1 MKTLIATIALIAG
14 YSALAQDPQEP
25 QAPLEPC
32 EITDAKLPKFIMD
45 ALSSP
50 HALKAKLYVGKDG
63 TIDRSKVFL
72 ARAGAPDWIH
82 AVADEKLGKG
92 EELSFE
98 AEVYADGTEV
108 FEAVR
113 RIDGKPKKISVR
125 RDKTVRY
132 VETTV
137 DRASVP
143 AEVAATLAKLE
154 GFQADEWRRREG
166 DNLSEFHVRGSVV
179 GIPHRARLRAD
190 GTLMSV
196 DKHLAAEL
204 EVAITSK
211 PEPAAK

>member
-1 MKTLIATIALIAG
+1 MKTLIATIVLIAG
-14 YSALAQDPQEP
+14 YSALAQDP
-25 QAPLEPC
+25 LEPC
-32 EITDAKLPKFIMD
+32 ETSDAKLPKFIME

-72 ARAGAPDWIH
+72 ARAGMPEWIH

-92 EELSFE
+92 EDVSYE

-108 FEAVR
+108 FEVVR

-137 DRASVP
+137 DKASAP

-190 GTLMSV
+190 GTLLAV

-204 EVAITSK
+204 EVAITSR